1 MRSDSNEIAYFNS
14 EIFLN
19 YLTGFIKKSSV
30 LSVGESNQNILFFKL
45 KKRGFTYSYNLPF
58 GLYPEKFSLM
68 EIEYTLKELNNQ
80 SFSQFTINIG
90 PGIIR
95 DKNDAQRMALKYG
108 YNFNEYCCHIIETNR
123 PLDEIFNGFSST
135 RKKHIKRYQKAG
147 VLNIFRTKEAKYF
160 QEYFK
165 LYEMSAA
172 RWGSKTTYSKELISG
187 LYKVP
192 GVYIWVAELN
202 GEMLSAMICFYYRES
217 VFDWLAASIIND
229 DVKKLYAAVAVQY
242 EVIRHASE
250 GGYSYVNMGASLNLE
265 GVSDFKDSWGA
276 VEKKTYTFIKR
287 KGIFALIKNFKDK
300 LKK

>member
-1 MRSDSNEIAYFNS
+1 MSDKNEIARFDS

-19 YLTGFIKKSSV
+19 YVSSFNKDTIVISLKKTDI
-30 LSVGESNQNILFFKL
+30 NIPVFKL
-45 KKRGFTYSYNLPF
+45 KKRGFTYYYNFPF
-58 GLYPEKFSLM
+58 GLYPEKLNTI
-68 EIEYTLKELNNQ
+68 EIEATFNEINQNN
-80 SFSQFTINIG
+80 FSQFTYNVG
-90 PGIIR
+90 PGIIN
-95 DKNDAQRMALKYG
+95 DKNEAESLALKYG
-108 YNFNEYCCHIIETNR
+108 FDVKTYNCHLIDTSRPIADIINEFN
-123 PLDEIFNGFSST
+123 ST

-147 VLNIFRTKEAKYF
+147 LLNIFLTKEAKYF
-160 QEYFK
+160 QEYFS
-165 LYEMSAA
+165 LYEKSAA
-172 RWGSKTTYSKELISG
+172 RWGSNTAYSKELIAG
-187 LYKVP
+187 LYQVP

-202 GEMLSAMICFYYRES
+202 GKILSAMICFYHKDS
-217 VFDWLAASIIND
+217 VFDWLAASIIDD

-250 GGYSYVNMGASLNLE
+250 NNFACVNMGASLNLE